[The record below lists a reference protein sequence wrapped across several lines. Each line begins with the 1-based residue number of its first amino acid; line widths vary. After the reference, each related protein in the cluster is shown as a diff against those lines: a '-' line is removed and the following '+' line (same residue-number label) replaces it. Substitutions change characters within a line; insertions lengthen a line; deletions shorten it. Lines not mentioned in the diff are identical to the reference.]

1 MIRGG
6 IRGDQ
11 MPHPEPA
18 TQATDQGPKERR
30 GMVRWRDLL
39 LVGTS
44 ALLSGIAVVVW
55 NRRSL
60 QKMRETALPAVEE
73 QTPADREFI

>member
-1 MIRGG
+1 
-6 IRGDQ
+6 
-11 MPHPEPA
+11 MPHPEPVK
-18 TQATDQGPKERR
+18 QATNPAENPKERR
-30 GMVRWRDLL
+30 GMVRWRDVL

-60 QKMRETALPAVEE
+60 QKMRETAVPAVEE
-73 QTPADREFI
+73 QSSADREFI